1 MIPSESGP
9 ATPEVQPL
17 SAALF
22 DPDGRCFSVG
32 ETAPGER
39 LEDQAAWRGVVAI
52 EVPREVVARFS
63 DMLKLDEL
71 PERRPEIVFDRGPRF
86 PDDDDE

>member
-17 SAALF
+17 PTALF
-22 DPDGRCFSVG
+22 DPDGGCVSVG

-39 LEDQAAWRGVVAI
+39 LEDEAALRGVVAI
-52 EVPREVVARFS
+52 EIPREVIARFS
-63 DMLKLDEL
+63 GTLRLDEL
-71 PERRPEIVFDRGPRF
+71 PERQPEIVFDRGPRF
-86 PDDDDE
+86 QDDDDE